1 MPTLNK
7 TRLSFQAHLFQHPLG
22 VIAADIEVHPWLY
35 PCKGPN
41 ALLVA
46 FLFPLVTDAMQTR

>member
-46 FLFPLVTDAMQTR
+46 FLFPLVTDAMQT